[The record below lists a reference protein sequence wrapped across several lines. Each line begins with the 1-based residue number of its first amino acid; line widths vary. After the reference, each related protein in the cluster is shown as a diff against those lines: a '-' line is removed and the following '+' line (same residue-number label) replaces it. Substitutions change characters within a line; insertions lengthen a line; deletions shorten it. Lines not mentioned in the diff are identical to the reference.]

1 MIPESRRVHVIGGS
15 AYCKIFTLSC
25 VAFLAAAC
33 TPPPPASRL
42 PPPASVHTE
51 DFAVIFGRD
60 TSAYEL
66 ITSCSGSI
74 MSDLDLPKP
83 RVHIHYEL
91 LFGSDL
97 HPQNLNMAIWRDSAQ
112 PPSAPAQIARTLV
125 RSDSIITEVWHG
137 PELQTQRYAVQPNTF
152 PWMTSYTALL
162 MHLVRM
168 FYSKDI
174 KDVRLFWIATGGHTS
189 VAHLVRRTADSVIVA
204 FDSAVVRTRVSRAGV
219 LEGAVV
225 GDGRVRVVK
234 VPLNTPPNVAN
245 NRCGMGSFMKP
256 NP

>member
-42 PPPASVHTE
+42 P
-51 DFAVIFGRD
+51 R
-60 TSAYEL
+60 
-66 ITSCSGSI
+66 IT
-74 MSDLDLPKP
+74 
-83 RVHIHYEL
+83 
-91 LFGSDL
+91 
-97 HPQNLNMAIWRDSAQ
+97 
-112 PPSAPAQIARTLV
+112 
-125 RSDSIITEVWHG
+125 TEVRHD
-137 PELQTQRYAVQPNTF
+137 PELQKQRYAVQPNTF

-174 KDVRLFWIATGGHTS
+174 KDVRLFWITTGGHSS

-204 FDSAVVRTRVSRAGV
+204 FDS
-219 LEGAVV
+219 
-225 GDGRVRVVK
+225 
-234 VPLNTPPNVAN
+234 
-245 NRCGMGSFMKP
+245 
-256 NP
+256 